1 MEKISIVIPAHN
13 EEKNLIILLNKLEKL
28 NKKIFEVIVV
38 NDGSTDKTAEIAK
51 KFNVKLINNK
61 KRVGK
66 GAALRKGFAEA
77 KNNIIVMMDADL
89 SHKPEDI
96 KYLIEPLKNENIGL
110 VIASRS
116 LGGSEEYN
124 FVRAIGNIVL
134 TNICNSLLGT
144 KVFDALN
151 GYKAFKKE
159 ISNDLK
165 CNGFEIEIELLA
177 NCIKNGYEIK
187 EVASQ
192 EKARVYGEKKSHSIF
207 DGWKFLKQIII
218 ESVKLKLS

>member
-1 MEKISIVIPAHN
+1 MEKVSIVIPAHN
-13 EEKNLIILLNKLEKL
+13 EEKNLPILLDELEKL
-28 NKKIFEVIVV
+28 YKKKYEILVV
-38 NDGSTDKTAEIAK
+38 NDGSTDKTAEIVK
-51 KFNVKLINNK
+51 KYKVRLINNEN
-61 KRVGK
+61 RGGK
-66 GAALRKGFAEA
+66 GAAVRKGFAAA

-96 KYLIEPLKNENIGL
+96 KNITDPLKDKNVGL

-124 FVRAIGNIVL
+124 FIRAIGNIVL
-134 TNICNSLLGT
+134 TNICNFMLGT

-151 GYKAFKKE
+151 GYKAFRKE
-159 ISNDLK
+159 ISNGLK

-192 EKARVYGEKKSHSIF
+192 EKARFSGEKKSHSLS
-207 DGWKFLKQIII
+207 DGWKFFKQIFI
-218 ESVKLKLS
+218 ESIKLRM